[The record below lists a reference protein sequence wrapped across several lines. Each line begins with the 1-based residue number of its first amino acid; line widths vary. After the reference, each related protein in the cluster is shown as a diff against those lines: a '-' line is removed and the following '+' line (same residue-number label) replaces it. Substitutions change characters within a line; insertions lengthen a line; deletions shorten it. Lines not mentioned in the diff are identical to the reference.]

1 MGWKD
6 DLYVILSGL
15 SPLREGQATVKVMVR
30 PLVSWIWIG
39 GGVMVLGTVLALWP
53 FGPAREEA

>member
-30 PLVSWIWIG
+30 PLIGWIWIG
-39 GGVMVLGTVLALWP
+39 GLVMVLGTLLALWP
-53 FGPAREEA
+53 LRSGRAEA